1 MRSTPLLFTAVACAL
16 ALCLFANGC
25 SETVE
30 PEASPS
36 APAAPLIPALAR
48 SEAAPPVVN
57 TATETPSAATAPTAP
72 PEDIKPQPDAN
83 GETTPTLVEDEE
95 AKPTV
100 AEYKPP
106 FPERVDL
113 FVPPKRQGG
122 MRLKEGETEDAVEL
136 LGFVDVDRPQVVLSV
151 NGQVVPIAEGAT
163 QYGVEVIS
171 IQPPK
176 VVLQRGRQR
185 WQASIEN

>member
-1 MRSTPLLFTAVACAL
+1 MRSTPRAFTTVACAL
-16 ALCLFANGC
+16 ALCLVAIGC

-30 PEASPS
+30 PEA
-36 APAAPLIPALAR
+36 APLIPAVAR
-48 SEAAPPVVN
+48 SENAAPVVN
-57 TATETPSAATAPTAP
+57 TTTETPSASTASNVTP
-72 PEDIKPQPDAN
+72 DDVKPHAEAN
-83 GETTPTLVEDEE
+83 GETTPTPADDEE

-106 FPERVDL
+106 FPDRVDL

-122 MRLKEGETEDAVEL
+122 MRLKEGESEDSVEL
-136 LGFVDVDRPQVVLSV
+136 LGFVDVERPQVVLSV
-151 NGQVVPIAEGAT
+151 NGQVVPIAEGAA

>member
-1 MRSTPLLFTAVACAL
+1 
-16 ALCLFANGC
+16 LFAVGC
-25 SETVE
+25 GETVE
-30 PEASPS
+30 LEVPA
-36 APAAPLIPALAR
+36 APTAPLIPAVAQTEETPTAVNATLE
-48 SEAAPPVVN
+48 SPSTSAAPNPALEN
-57 TATETPSAATAPTAP
+57 AKPQTEAHEETKPTPS
-72 PEDIKPQPDAN
+72 
-83 GETTPTLVEDEE
+83 EDEV
-95 AKPTV
+95 AKPAV

-106 FPERVDL
+106 FPDRVDL

-122 MRLKEGETEDAVEL
+122 MRLKEGESEDSVEL

-151 NGQVVPIAEGAT
+151 NGQVVPIAEGAA

>member
-1 MRSTPLLFTAVACAL
+1 M
-16 ALCLFANGC
+16 
-25 SETVE
+25 
-30 PEASPS
+30 
-36 APAAPLIPALAR
+36 PAAPTTPD
-48 SEAAPPVVN
+48 AAP
-57 TATETPSAATAPTAP
+57 
-72 PEDIKPQPDAN
+72 DGDKPQAEPN
-83 GETTPTLVEDEE
+83 GETTPTLAEVEE
-95 AKPTV
+95 ARPAV

-106 FPERVDL
+106 FPDRVDL

-122 MRLKEGETEDAVEL
+122 MRLKEGESEESVEL
-136 LGFVDVDRPQVVLSV
+136 LGFVDVERPQVVLSV
-151 NGQVVPIAEGAT
+151 NGQVVPIAEGAA